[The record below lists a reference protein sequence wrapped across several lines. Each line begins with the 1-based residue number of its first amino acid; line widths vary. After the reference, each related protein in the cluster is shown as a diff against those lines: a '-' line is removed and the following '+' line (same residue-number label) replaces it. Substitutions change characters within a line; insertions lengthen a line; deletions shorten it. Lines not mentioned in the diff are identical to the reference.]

1 MDEILLQQWL
11 QWLGCGTALS
21 GAALLA
27 LNCRASGWGF
37 VLFLISN
44 GFWLAYGWVTNAPG
58 LVVTQLGF
66 TVTSLMGVWKWLI
79 LPAMEYHRL
88 YGRPL
93 FLNRPRRRYFWGRS

>member
-1 MDEILLQQWL
+1 MNEMLLQQWL

-27 LNCRASGWGF
+27 LNCRLSGYGF

-44 GFWLAYGWVTNAPG
+44 GFGLAFSWLTKAPEM
-58 LVVTQLGF
+58 VVTLLGF
-66 TVTSLMGVWKWLI
+66 TVTSLIGIWAWLVV
-79 LPAMEYHRL
+79 PAMEHRRL

-93 FLNRPRRRYFWGRS
+93 FLSRPRSRYLWGKS

>member
-27 LNCRASGWGF
+27 LNCRVSGWGF

-44 GFWLAYGWVTNAPG
+44 GFWLAFGWVTVG
-58 LVVTQLGF
+58 
-66 TVTSLMGVWKWLI
+66 LMGTLGLSLPGRQLVAYI
-79 LPAMEYHRL
+79 LEI
-88 YGRPL
+88 GRAHV
-93 FLNRPRRRYFWGRS
+93 